1 MQTSGPPQR
10 HLGSSSVVARVENA
24 LRDDLAYG
32 RWAPGEKLPAEPA
45 LARELGVGRSSL
57 REAIKLLTREGLL
70 VVQHGNGTFVAD
82 ALPVPPVAGLT
93 ADTGAVTSQ
102 LLRRAR
108 ILEVYQVRRALEVE
122 AARIAAE
129 VASPDDID
137 ALEEVLA
144 RRQSLVGGDTAAF
157 VEADTAFHRGVVAM
171 TGNGL
176 LLDLFDRFRESL
188 AHALAAL
195 VDQEPLPDTADEHA
209 ALLDAIR
216 AGDPAAAIAATV
228 ANFDVIFEMFR
239 TT

>member
-1 MQTSGPPQR
+1 MQTDSPPQR
-10 HLGSSSVVARVENA
+10 HLGSLSVVARVENA

-32 RWAPGEKLPAEPA
+32 RWTPGAKLPAEPA

-57 REAIKLLTREGLL
+57 REAIKLLAREGLL

-82 ALPVPPVAGLT
+82 QLPVPPTNTAIARAG
-93 ADTGAVTSQ
+93 VSQ
-102 LLRRAR
+102 LMRRAR

-122 AARIAAE
+122 AARIAAD

-157 VEADTAFHRGVVAM
+157 VEADTTFHRGVVAM
-171 TGNGL
+171 TGNTL

-188 AHALAAL
+188 AHALTAL

>member
-1 MQTSGPPQR
+1 METGRPQR
-10 HLGSSSVVARVENA
+10 SLGTSSVVARVENA

-32 RWAPGEKLPAEPA
+32 RWGPGAKLPAEPA
-45 LARELGVGRSSL
+45 LAQELGVGRSSL
-57 REAIKLLTREGLL
+57 REAIRLLSREGLL
-70 VVQHGNGTFVAD
+70 VVQHGNGTFVAEQPPRPAAVGLSAD
-82 ALPVPPVAGLT
+82 AGS
-93 ADTGAVTSQ
+93 GTSR

-129 VASPDDID
+129 VASPDDVD
-137 ALEEVLA
+137 ALEEVLE
-144 RRQSLVGGDTAAF
+144 RRQSLVGGDTTAF
-157 VEADTAFHRGVVAM
+157 VEADTAFHRGVVAL
-171 TGNGL
+171 TGNSV

-195 VDQEPLPDTADEHA
+195 VDQEPLPDTAGEHA

-216 AGDPAAAIAATV
+216 AGDPDAATAATV
-228 ANFDVIFEMFR
+228 ANFDVIFELFR